1 MLLHVDMSLQ
11 FAVAFPSEEEAHQV
25 KQETSIL
32 STTNNLMNFFQKST
46 QAVDDDQNIYT
57 CIEALLRQEQQ
68 SKHYQDQLEFKINS
82 DVVEFQR
89 SRAHTLQLQ
98 RVVCGLQYQRS
109 QLETSLAHMAEACRV
124 MARDLGFEKEKVQEL
139 ESRLAQVHPSI
150 EYLLQHLAPG
160 ERERE
165 RVNDE
170 AVNGHLLL
178 ENQNQ
183 RELISSLESILRER
197 EEAIREL
204 KSRPQEMT
212 QELRLASFGQ
222 HHPGGLI
229 PDDMTRGMSEQSSVE
244 IITERPLSFTQ
255 EAKEFCT

>member
-1 MLLHVDMSLQ
+1 MSLR
-11 FAVAFPSEEEAHQV
+11 FTGAFPSEEEAR
-25 KQETSIL
+25 
-32 STTNNLMNFFQKST
+32 QKST
-46 QAVDDDQNIYT
+46 QAVDDDQNIFT

-139 ESRLAQVHPSI
+139 ESRLAQVPSI

-160 ERERE
+160 ERQRE
-165 RVNDE
+165 QVNGE
-170 AVNGHLLL
+170 GLNGHLLL
-178 ENQNQ
+178 ENQHQ
-183 RELISSLESILRER
+183 RELISSLESIVRER

-204 KSRPQEMT
+204 KSRPLEMM

-222 HHPGGLI
+222 HHPGGLS
-229 PDDMTRGMSEQSSVE
+229 PDEMSKGMSEQSSVE